1 VSPGLLRPLHR
12 PLARSTQFAGLL
24 SLLLT
29 AILLAACGGGDGPVS
44 ADAAGDG
51 IGALSGKNL
60 LLVTIDTLRADRLG
74 SYGDAAAHTPHL
86 DALAAGGVRFADAYS
101 PVPLTLPAHS
111 VMFTGR
117 HPFTTGV
124 RVNGIHYLGDA
135 ERTLAE
141 RFQDAGYA
149 TGATISAYVMVSKF
163 GLAQGFD
170 SYEDSL
176 TMDNVYRF
184 YAEIPADV
192 AVGRFTT
199 WLDRRGY
206 VAGRGPEGEGTDA
219 AGSGD
224 EPFFAWLHLYDPHQ
238 PYEPPG
244 EWAERFADD
253 PYRGEI
259 AFVDQQVGRLVEE
272 LKRRGLAGETAVVV
286 TSDHGEAF
294 GEHGEWG
301 HGLLAYDETLRVPLI
316 VHAPGPLASGR
327 VVEDRVSLYDLFPTL
342 TGLFGLEDAP
352 VVPGRNLWGVLRPGG
367 AAPLEPAPVYFE
379 TLAGQEKGWAP
390 LTGII
395 DGDHKYIDVPEP
407 ELYDLAVDPG
417 ETENLLTPPAVLAA
431 GGPGAGAEAANAP
444 DRRAGD
450 AGGTGESGQADQ
462 SGEAGEAGEAGEG
475 DPARAAARRL
485 DQALRRARSLDRQL
499 AELVETDPGD
509 VGESTRE
516 LSEEDRRQ
524 LTALGYV
531 GGSTAAKRSGAS
543 GDDSDAT
550 LDPKL
555 AIELENRGR
564 EVRNLVDE
572 GKPGQAA
579 SRLAQVRQAHPDVD
593 LADFYD
599 LEFLI
604 AKTAGN
610 QEAAVAAL
618 TRGVQAFPDFAS
630 LELRLATYLH
640 EIGRLEPA
648 EAHARS
654 LLEDDPRNSQAMSL
668 LGLVAQQQGDMEAAR
683 RHFQAAL
690 ELEPTSV
697 PLRVRVAELAIQ
709 QGDRE
714 SARALY
720 DQLLLEGALDAQPDE
735 LARSAMLDA
744 AMGNLERAES
754 TLRRVV
760 DMAPTGMNHF
770 SLAMVLT
777 RRGNRDGAIEHLEAA
792 LEASEPLEPAPRALA
807 QATLNQMRGGQG

>member
-1 VSPGLLRPLHR
+1 MSTGLHR
-12 PLARSTQFAGLL
+12 
-24 SLLLT
+24 
-29 AILLAACGGGDGPVS
+29 LLAAVVGAALVVTLAVCGGDDPAVTG
-44 ADAAGDG
+44 DAAGDG
-51 IGALSGKNL
+51 IGALTGKNL

-74 SYGDAAAHTPHL
+74 SYGDSAAHTPHL
-86 DALAAGGVRFADAYS
+86 DALAAGGVRFADVYS
-101 PVPLTLPAHS
+101 PVPLTLPTHS

-117 HPFTTGV
+117 HPFITGV
-124 RVNGIHYLGDA
+124 RINGIHYLADA

-149 TGATISAYVMVSKF
+149 TGATVSAYVMVSKF

-176 TMDNVYRF
+176 TMDNVFRF

-192 AVGRFTT
+192 AVDRFEG

-206 VAGRGPEGEGTDA
+206 AAGRGPEGEATDA
-219 AGSGD
+219 AGSGGQ
-224 EPFFAWLHLYDPHQ
+224 PFFAWLHLFDPHQ
-238 PYEPPG
+238 PYEPPA
-244 EWAERFADD
+244 EWAERFPDD

-259 AFVDQQVGRLVEE
+259 AFVDHQIGRLLEE
-272 LKRRGLAGETAVVV
+272 LERRGLAGDTAVVV
-286 TSDHGEAF
+286 TSDHGEGF

-342 TGLFGLEDAP
+342 TNLFGLEDAP
-352 VVPGRNLWGVLRPGG
+352 VVPGRNLWGVLRPGE
-367 AAPLEPAPVYFE
+367 AAELAPAPIYFE

-407 ELYDLAVDPG
+407 ELYDLVEDPG
-417 ETENLLTPPAVLAA
+417 EENNLL
-431 GGPGAGAEAANAP
+431 AEA
-444 DRRAGD
+444 RALGR
-450 AGGTGESGQADQ
+450 T
-462 SGEAGEAGEAGEG
+462 
-475 DPARAAARRL
+475 
-485 DQALRRARSLDRQL
+485 LDRQL
-499 AELVETDPGD
+499 AELVETTPG
-509 VGESTRE
+509 EARENRRE
-516 LSEEDRRQ
+516 LSDEDRRQ

-531 GGSTAAKRSGAS
+531 GGGAKTARRGGRGEAG
-543 GDDSDAT
+543 

-555 AIELENRGR
+555 AIALENRVG
-564 EVRNLVDE
+564 EVRELVSE
-572 GKPGQAA
+572 GQLEQAA
-579 SRLAQVRQAHPDVD
+579 SRLAQVRETHPEVE

-599 LEFLI
+599 LEFFI
-604 AKTAGN
+604 ARAAGD

-618 TRGVQAFPDFAS
+618 TRGVEAFPDFTA
-630 LELRLATYLH
+630 LELRLASYLH
-640 EIGRLEPA
+640 EIGRLDPA
-648 EAHARS
+648 ASRARA
-654 LLEDDPRNSQAMSL
+654 LLEDDPRNSQALSL
-668 LGLVAQQQGDMEAAR
+668 LGLVAQQRGDMETAR

-709 QGDRE
+709 QGDRQT
-714 SARALY
+714 ARALY
-720 DQLLLEGALDAQPDE
+720 DELLLEGALDGQPDE

-744 AMGNLERAES
+744 AMGNLDRAES

-760 DMAPTGMNHF
+760 DMAPTAMNHF

-777 RRGNRDGAIEHLEAA
+777 RRGDHAGAMEHLETA
-792 LEASEPLEPAPRALA
+792 LEAGRDDPLAPGPRAMA
-807 QATLNQMRGGQG
+807 RATLEQMRGGQG